1 VISPRSAPFRLFFV
15 AALALMLLQV
25 PPAEAKQAAEEA
37 EPRFDSSLFQ
47 GLSWRNIGPYRGGR
61 VTTVTGVA
69 SQPTIFYAGA
79 TGGGV
84 WKSEDAGNRWRNIS
98 DGHFNTGSVGAGAVA
113 VAPSDPNVLYVGM
126 GEAPVRGVATSHGD
140 GVYRSTD
147 AGKSWTHLGLERT
160 RQISALRIHPSDP
173 ETAWVAAQGSPW
185 KPTPERGIYRTTD
198 GGASWEQVLFVSE
211 AAGASDLTLDPTN
224 PRILFAAFWDHQR
237 QPWQVRS
244 GGPGSGIWRSQDGG
258 DSWDELSKGL
268 PDEMGKIGVA
278 VSPAR
283 PRRIW
288 AMIEAEEGG
297 LFRSDDGGDSW
308 TRVNSDRLLRAR
320 AWYYTHVIADPT
332 DAETV
337 YVLNAPM
344 LRSIDGGKNF
354 ERVPTPHGDNHAL
367 WIHPQD
373 GERMINGN
381 DGGANVSFNGGATW
395 SDQASQPTA
404 QFYRVITDNQ
414 FPYRVYGGQQDNS
427 TVSIASRTFSGGIGR
442 QDWHSVGGCESAHIA
457 FDPDHPRFVYAGCY
471 QGYISEWDAKT
482 RAQRGIMAYQH
493 LGLGTD
499 PSERRYR
506 FNWNAPIVA
515 SPHDPSILF
524 HAANV
529 VLKTTDR
536 GQSWSEISPDLTRDQ
551 EELQGAGGA
560 PITNEAAGG
569 EIYNTI
575 MALTVSPHE
584 TGTIWAGSDDGLV
597 HLTRDGGE
605 SWTPVTPPGMGEW
618 MVNSIEVSPH
628 DPATAYLA
636 VTGYKLGHYSP
647 HIYITHD
654 YGASWQQRVTGIG
667 EEAFVRV
674 VREDPVR
681 AGLLFAGTETGVY
694 LSLDGGE
701 GWQSLQLKLPVVP
714 ITDLTIR
721 QGDLIAATQGRAFWI
736 LDNLTPLRQL
746 TDEAAA
752 APVRLLDPL
761 PAHQIAF
768 GGDRPQRFS
777 GKNPQRGMIL
787 DYFLAE
793 AIGNEE
799 ENEEENEHDAEMGH
813 HEASEETPTEAEDGS
828 EDGSEDESKDENAA
842 PTEPVLKLEILDAG
856 GAVVRTLHNKNPDDD
871 DKDTLLPAKKGHN
884 RFAWDFAGEAP
895 ARIQGK
901 IPFSQ
906 VEGYRLPIGQYQAR
920 LSLGEVHNTVELTV
934 QSDPRIEFDPVAQAD
949 RQTLLAAIW
958 GTVDRMYRLL
968 ERSEQARG
976 QLDGLLGRLEE
987 REGSEELI
995 EAGEELTTKLTEWEE
1010 KIIQRKSKTFQDV
1023 INFPNRFN
1031 AHLIALMDSVDTL
1044 TGPVTQGAR
1053 DRYTDLIAEW
1063 DQHEEEIT
1071 ELLGAQLSAFNDAI
1085 HEAAVPAILL
1095 KPMAESSPSAEG
1107 GE

>member
-1 VISPRSAPFRLFFV
+1 MISPRSDLFRLFAV
-15 AALALMLLQV
+15 TVLAAMLLQV
-25 PPAEAKQAAEEA
+25 APAEAKRRGKKQDQPAAKAAEEA
-37 EPRFDSSLFQ
+37 EPRFDPSLFQ

-69 SQPTIFYAGA
+69 SQPTTFYAGA

-98 DGHFNTGSVGAGAVA
+98 DGHFNTGSVGAVA

-185 KPTPERGIYRTTD
+185 KPTAERGIYRTTD

-237 QPWQVRS
+237 LPWQVRS

-258 DSWDELSKGL
+258 DSWEELSKGL

-320 AWYYTHVIADPT
+320 AWYYTHVVADPT

-344 LRSIDGGKNF
+344 LRSLDGGKTF
-354 ERVPTPHGDNHAL
+354 ERVATPHGDNHAL

-395 SDQASQPTA
+395 SDQFGQPTA

-427 TVSIASRTFSGGIGR
+427 TVSIASRTFGGAIGR
-442 QDWHSVGGCESAHIA
+442 ESWHSVGGCESAHIA

-471 QGYISEWDAKT
+471 QGLISEWDAKT
-482 RAQRGIMAYQH
+482 RTQRSIMAYQH

-515 SPHDPSILF
+515 SPHDPGILF

-536 GQSWSEISPDLTRDQ
+536 GRSWSEISPDLTRDQ

-584 TGTIWAGSDDGLV
+584 AGTIWAGSDDGLV

-605 SWTPVTPPGMGEW
+605 SWTPVTPPEMGEW

-647 HIYITHD
+647 RIYITHD

-694 LSLDGGE
+694 FSLDGGE
-701 GWQSLQLKLPVVP
+701 DWQSLQLKLPVVP

-721 QGDLIAATQGRAFWI
+721 QGDLVAATQGRAFWI

-746 TDEAAA
+746 SEETTD
-752 APVRLLDPL
+752 APLHLLRPL
-761 PAHQIAF
+761 PAYQVAF
-768 GGDRPQRFS
+768 GGDRPQRFA
-777 GKNPQRGMIL
+777 GKNPQQGMIL
-787 DYFLAE
+787 DYLLAKGLGEGEE
-793 AIGNEE
+793 AEETEEKETEEGKEAE
-799 ENEEENEHDAEMGH
+799 ENTGTNADEEP
-813 HEASEETPTEAEDGS
+813 EA
-828 EDGSEDESKDENAA
+828 
-842 PTEPVLKLEILDAG
+842 PVLKLEILDSA
-856 GAVVRTLHNKNPDDD
+856 GAVVRTLYSKNADEE

-884 RFAWDFAGEAP
+884 RFVWDFAGEAP
-895 ARIQGK
+895 TRIEGK

-906 VEGYRLPIGQYQAR
+906 VGGYRLPIGQYRAR

-934 QSDPRIEFDPVAQAD
+934 QSDPRIEFDPVAEAD

-968 ERSEQARG
+968 ERSEKARG

-1031 AHLIALMDSVDTL
+1031 AHLITLMDSVDTL
-1044 TGPVTQGAR
+1044 AGPVTQGAR
-1053 DRYTDLIAEW
+1053 DRYTDLKAEW
-1063 DQHEEEIT
+1063 DRHEEEIT
-1071 ELLGAQLSAFNDAI
+1071 ELLGTQLSAFNDAI

-1095 KPMAESSPSAEG
+1095 KPMAEGSTTTEG